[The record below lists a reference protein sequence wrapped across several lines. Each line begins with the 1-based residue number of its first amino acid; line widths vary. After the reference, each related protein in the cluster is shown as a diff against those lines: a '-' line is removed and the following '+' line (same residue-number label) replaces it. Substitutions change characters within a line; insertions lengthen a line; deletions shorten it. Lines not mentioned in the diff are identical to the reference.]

1 MSVAELFGTAAHKH
15 TGIEWMDY
23 ETQLPTHNEILYS
36 IKKAPFVTVHN
47 KMGNSFKCNI
57 QEKNTRSKMS
67 FTIKEM
73 VEKYFCCWKLRYW
86 LYSREKEKV
95 L

>member
-36 IKKAPFVTVHN
+36 IKKAPFVTEYN
-47 KMGNSFKCNI
+47 KWVTLSNAIFRKKI
-57 QEKNTRSKMS
+57 PEAK
-67 FTIKEM
+67 
-73 VEKYFCCWKLRYW
+73 
-86 LYSREKEKV
+86 
-95 L
+95 